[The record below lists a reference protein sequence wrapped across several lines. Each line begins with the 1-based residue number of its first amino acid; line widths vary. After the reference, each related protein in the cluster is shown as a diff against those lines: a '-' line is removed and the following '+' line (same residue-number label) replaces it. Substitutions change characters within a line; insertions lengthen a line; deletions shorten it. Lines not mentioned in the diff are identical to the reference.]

1 LKVISVNCKTE
12 TIFSTL
18 DFEELVY
25 KYMDLEAMMYF
36 RDIIKDLENG
46 IGDLKEEID
55 YLERELQEL
64 KGEQDV
70 P

>member
-25 KYMDLEAMMYF
+25 KYMDFEAIY
-36 RDIIKDLENG
+36 KLNQAG
-46 IGDLKEEID
+46 QNNLKENLHEKTYPRNIVGSVGCLD
-55 YLERELQEL
+55 RLWR
-64 KGEQDV
+64 
-70 P
+70 